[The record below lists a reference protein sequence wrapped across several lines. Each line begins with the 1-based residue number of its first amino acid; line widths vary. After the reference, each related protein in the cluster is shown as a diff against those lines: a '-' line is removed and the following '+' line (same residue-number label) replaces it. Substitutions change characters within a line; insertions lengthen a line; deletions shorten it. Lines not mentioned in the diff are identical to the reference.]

1 MKELVKVTTDV
12 NGEALVN
19 GRELHEFLEVTTPY
33 KRWFDRMK
41 GYGFVENVDFA
52 VSDKNVRDVTSFGG
66 SRKITDHV
74 MKLDMA
80 KEVSMIQRTPK
91 GKQARQYFIEVEKL
105 YRKGIKTQVTLES
118 SIKYIIDQITTS
130 VREEVLAEIRND
142 VATAVEI
149 EATLQCEKELQQY
162 KVLTSAKLA
171 EFLGFSGYGRKGAA
185 QLNKALAEAG
195 VLSKQQE
202 SNGRKSWKAA
212 EQWVEL
218 GLAVESVYVGRGNWV
233 RWTQK
238 GVQRIK
244 EMAELG
250 LITIV

>member
-12 NGEALVN
+12 NGEVLVS
-19 GRELHEFLEVTTPY
+19 GRELHEFLEIETPY
-33 KRWFDRMK
+33 RKWFPRMSE
-41 GYGFVENVDFA
+41 YGFEEGVDYTPDIF
-52 VSDKNVRDVTSFGG
+52 VHPLNNQETV
-66 SRKITDHV
+66 DHV
-74 MKLDMA
+74 LKLDMA
-80 KEVSMIQRTPK
+80 KEISMIQRTPK
-91 GKQARQYFIEVEKL
+91 GKQARQYFIEVEKM
-105 YRKGIKTQVTLES
+105 YRQGIKTQVTLES
-118 SIKYIIDQITTS
+118 SIKYIIDQITAS

-142 VATAVEI
+142 MATAVEM

>member
-12 NGEALVN
+12 NGEVLVS
-19 GRELHEFLEVTTPY
+19 GRELHEFLEIETPY
-33 KRWFDRMK
+33 RKWFPRMSE
-41 GYGFVENVDFA
+41 YGFEEGVDYTPDIF
-52 VSDKNVRDVTSFGG
+52 VHPLNNQETV
-66 SRKITDHV
+66 DHV
-74 MKLDMA
+74 LKLDMA
-80 KEVSMIQRTPK
+80 KEISMIQRTPK
-91 GKQARQYFIEVEKL
+91 GKQARQYFIEVEKM
-105 YRKGIKTQVTLES
+105 YRQGIKTQVTLES
-118 SIKYIIDQITTS
+118 SIKYIIDQITAS

-142 VATAVEI
+142 MATAVEM

-171 EFLGFSGYGRKGAA
+171 EFLGFSEYGRKGAA

-195 VLSKQQE
+195 VLTKQHE
-202 SNGRKSWKAA
+202 SNGRKSWKVA
-212 EQWVEL
+212 EHWVEL
-218 GLAVESVYVGRGNWV
+218 GLAVESVYVGHGNWV